1 MKKLSKEQLT
11 KREELIAEMRKRHE
25 AVQAAVADLNV
36 TIQEANELITEVHN
50 DQEVYFDERSEK
62 WQEGDAGSAYSDW
75 MSEWES
81 EIEEIEAPEED
92 FIESFESLSAEV
104 SS

>member
-1 MKKLSKEQLT
+1 MKKLTKVQLT
-11 KREELIAEMRKRHE
+11 RRDELVAEMRKRHE
-25 AVQAAVADLNV
+25 AVQAAVADLNA
-36 TIQEANELITEVHN
+36 TIQQANELIVEVHD
-50 DQEVYFDERSEK
+50 DQEAFYNERSEK
-62 WQEGDAGSAYSDW
+62 WQEGDAGTAYQDW

-81 EIEEIEAPEED
+81 EIDEVESPEED

>member
-1 MKKLSKEQLT
+1 MKKLTKEQL
-11 KREELIAEMRKRHE
+11 KRREEIIVEMRRRHE
-25 AVQAAVADLNV
+25 AVQAAVADLNT

-75 MSEWES
+75 MQEWDS
-81 EIEEIEAPEED
+81 EIDEVESPEED
-92 FIESFESLSAEV
+92 FIESFESRPEEV